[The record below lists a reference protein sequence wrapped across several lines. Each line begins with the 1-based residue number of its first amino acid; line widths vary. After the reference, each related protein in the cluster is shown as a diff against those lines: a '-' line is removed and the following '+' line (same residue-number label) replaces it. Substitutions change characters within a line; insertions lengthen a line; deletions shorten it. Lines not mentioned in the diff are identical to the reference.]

1 MPVEFAKMC
10 GCGNDFIVVDNRD
23 DVLPCAR
30 DAFARRHCRR
40 RLDIGA
46 DGVLLLERSDD
57 CDFRMRIFNADG
69 SEAEMCGNGA
79 RCAAM
84 FARRRNIAGAAMTM
98 QTLAGPVAAQII
110 GDEAVIGMGH
120 VADIRLDMELDVE
133 GRSVRVCF
141 AEVGV
146 PHVAVFVPDVDAAE
160 VDALGRAIRYHEA
173 FAPRGTNVNFVQVVT
188 RDQIRVRTYER
199 GVEAETMACGTGS
212 IASAV
217 LSHLH
222 GHTAPPVRVETRGG
236 PLKINFRSQPDG
248 IHDITLEGDAVIV
261 CEGTIPGK

>member
-30 DAFARRHCRR
+30 DDFARRHCRR
-40 RLDIGA
+40 RLDLGA
-46 DGVLLLERSDD
+46 DGVVLIEPSAD

-84 FARRRNIAGAAMTM
+84 FARRRSIAGATMTM
-98 QTLAGPVAAQII
+98 QTLAGPVAARIL
-110 GDEAVIGMGH
+110 GDDVEIGMGRIS
-120 VADIRLDMELDVE
+120 DIRLDIDLDLD
-133 GRSVRVCF
+133 GQSLRVSF
-141 AEVGV
+141 AEAGV
-146 PHVAVFVPDVDAAE
+146 PHVAVFVDDVDAAD
-160 VDALGRAIRYHEA
+160 VDAVGRAIRYHEA
-173 FAPRGTNVNFVQVVT
+173 FAPRGTNVNFVQVLS
-188 RDQIRVRTYER
+188 RGLIRVRTYER

-217 LSHLH
+217 LSHKH
-222 GHTAPPVRVETRGG
+222 GRTDPPVGVETSGG
-236 PLKINFRSQPDG
+236 PLKIGFRSDADG
-248 IHDITLEGDAVIV
+248 ITLEGNAVTV
-261 CEGTIPGK
+261 CEGTIPGE